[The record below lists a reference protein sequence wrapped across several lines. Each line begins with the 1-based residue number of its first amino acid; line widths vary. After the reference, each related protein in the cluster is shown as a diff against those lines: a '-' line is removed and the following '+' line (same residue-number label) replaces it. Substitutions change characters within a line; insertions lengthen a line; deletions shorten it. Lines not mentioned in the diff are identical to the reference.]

1 MRSCKDICLEIARKS
16 RKPLKCVTL
25 QNNRVLMTGKQA
37 AFLFRFDFHLK
48 EKAIYFST
56 KLLKIDILQVSGF
69 ELETL

>member
-1 MRSCKDICLEIARKS
+1 
-16 RKPLKCVTL
+16 
-25 QNNRVLMTGKQA
+25 MTGKQA